1 MKHVPLV
8 TTLTVAVSA
17 TSIASLA
24 TPLVSTSD
32 QTLPEIVVTATRTAQ
47 TVNDSQASVT
57 VINHEQIERSQAL
70 TLPEV
75 LRSVVGL
82 DLVSNGGLGQATSV
96 FLRGTNADH
105 VLVLI
110 DGIKVGSATLGTVPF
125 QDFPVAQIDHI
136 EVVRGPRSSLYGSEA
151 IGGVIQ
157 IFTRQGDDKSH
168 YNASVG
174 GGSNSTYQAAAGLSN
189 AATAPY
195 WYNLQANYLQSG
207 GFNACQ
213 GNLSSGC
220 FTIEPDK
227 DGYDN
232 TSVSLRVGHRVN
244 DKLKVEGQALRIEG
258 NTQYD
263 SPGHNELDFL
273 QQVLS
278 LQSAYV
284 VNDAWDMKLS
294 VGESR
299 DEEDNFGKTNLPRET
314 YNTERSTLSWQNNL
328 VLADE
333 QEVTLGYDYQ
343 KDEVS
348 SSVAYTGTARTN
360 QGYFAQ
366 YQHRSISLGL
376 RQDDNEQFGNHTT
389 YNAAVSYPLVATTQ
403 LYLSYGTAFKAP
415 TFNELYYPSVGGF
428 PAFGNPHLRPE
439 KSQSLELGM
448 KGTQPNYIW
457 SLSAFQTKINDLI
470 AGYPADNI
478 AQAKIQGGEG
488 GLRWHKNTWEFYT
501 NLSWLNPKDELTGNL
516 LPRRAKTTF
525 TVGLAETRGPAR
537 LGIDF
542 FYQSY
547 RYDDVAN
554 TQRLD
559 GYYLFNVNGEYHLT
573 KNWIVRARL
582 DNVFDEEYE
591 VVRFYNTPG
600 RTFFL
605 SLHYQQ

>member
-1 MKHVPLV
+1 MRNVPLF
-8 TTLTVAVSA
+8 TTLTVVVSA
-17 TSIASLA
+17 TSLASLA
-24 TPLVSTSD
+24 APLVSTSD

-70 TLPEV
+70 TLPDV

-82 DLVSNGGLGQATSV
+82 DLVSNGGLGQASSF
-96 FLRGTNADH
+96 FLRGTKADH

-157 IFTRQGDDKSH
+157 IFTRKGDDKSH

-174 GGSNSTYQAAAGLSN
+174 GGSNKTYQAAAGMSN
-189 AATAPY
+189 ASTESY
-195 WYNLQANYLQSG
+195 SYNLQANYLQSG
-207 GFNACQ
+207 GFNTCQ
-213 GNLSSGC
+213 GDLSNGC

-244 DKLKVEGQALRIEG
+244 EKLKVEGQALRIEG

-284 VNDAWDMKLS
+284 VNDAWDMKLN

-314 YNTERSTLSWQNNL
+314 YNTKRSTLSWQNNW

-348 SSVAYTGTARTN
+348 SSVEYTGKARTN

-366 YQHRSISLGL
+366 YQHRSITLGL
-376 RQDDNEQFGNHTT
+376 RQDDNEQFGSHTT
-389 YNAAVSYPLVATTQ
+389 YNAAVGYPMAATTQ
-403 LYLSYGTAFKAP
+403 LYFSYGTAFKAP

-439 KSQSLELGM
+439 KSQSFELGI
-448 KGTQPNYIW
+448 KGTQPDYTW
-457 SLSAFQTKINDLI
+457 SLSAFQTKIDDLI
-470 AGYPADNI
+470 ASYPAANI
-478 AQAKIQGGEG
+478 VQAKILGGEG
-488 GLRWHKNTWEFYT
+488 AIRWHKEGWEFYS
-501 NLSWLNPKDELTGNL
+501 NLSWLTPEDELTGNL

-525 TVGLAETRGPAR
+525 NVGLAETRGPAR
-537 LGIDF
+537 LGMDF
-542 FYQSY
+542 LYQSY

-559 GYYLFNVNGEYHLT
+559 GYRLFKLNGEYRFT
-573 KNWIVRARL
+573 KNWIARAQL

-591 VVRFYNTPG
+591 TVRFYNMPG